1 MLEKIKTQAIQ
12 IILVFIVFLLFLANG
27 CGLLEFQFGAGGGV
41 SIRSFLFNESGVSL
55 PRVVISASFILL
67 AISGVALSLLLPLLS
82 PIHASLLTA
91 AASLPQFYLAYSG
104 TASTLL
110 PMEYCLLTLLVLY
123 AVNVLISYFRETV
136 VKQKI
141 VDVFGQFIPPELVAE
156 ISKDPR
162 QLKLEGESKFMTV
175 FFCDLQNF
183 TGVSE
188 QLNPKQ
194 LARLLNEYFDVM
206 TEILYSHGA
215 TIDKY
220 IGDSI
225 MCFWSAPITQE
236 DHARRAVLSS
246 LEMQK
251 QILVLS
257 ETFKKRGWPGPTMGV
272 GINSGMMNVG
282 NMGSKYR
289 ITYTVVGDAVNL
301 AARLESLTRSY
312 HVPTIVSEST
322 MQESKGILFRALDR
336 VQVKGKHNWTLIY
349 QPLCLKKEADD
360 ALLATLQLHH
370 KALDFYF
377 AENWEEATRAF
388 KQLRQDNKDDL
399 YYSAMLKKTAK
410 LSKQ

>member
-1 MLEKIKTQAIQ
+1 MLDKLKTQAIQ
-12 IILVFIVFLLFLANG
+12 IGLVGTVFLLFAANA
-27 CGLLEFQFGAGGGV
+27 CGLLDLQFSTGNGLAF
-41 SIRSFLFNESGVSL
+41 RSFLFNDGGLVIPE
-55 PRVVISASFILL
+55 VVFTAPFLVL
-67 AISGVALSLLLPLLS
+67 CISGLLLSVLLPILS
-82 PIHASLLTA
+82 PINASLLTA
-91 AASLPQFYLAYSG
+91 AVSLPQFYIAYSS
-104 TASTLL
+104 TSSTLL
-110 PMEYCLLTLLVLY
+110 PMEYCLLTVLVLY

-136 VKQKI
+136 AKQKI
-141 VDVFGQFIPPELVAE
+141 VDVFGQYIPPQLVAE
-156 ISKDPR
+156 ISKDPG
-162 QLKLEGESKFMTV
+162 QLKLEGESKLMTV
-175 FFCDLQNF
+175 FFCDLQDF

-225 MCFWSAPITQE
+225 MCFWSAPITQK

-246 LEMQK
+246 MQMQK
-251 QILVLS
+251 EIIKLS
-257 ETFKKRGWPGPTMGV
+257 ETFKKRGWPGPKMGV

-301 AARLESLTRSY
+301 AARLEGLTRDY

-322 MQESKGILFRALDR
+322 MQETKDVLFRALDR
-336 VQVKGKHNWTLIY
+336 VQVKGKHNKTRIFE
-349 QPLCLKKEADD
+349 PLCLKSEADD
-360 ALLATLQLHH
+360 ALLSKLKLHH

-377 AENWEEATRAF
+377 AENWSEAKTAF
-388 KQLRQDNKDDL
+388 KQLRQNYKEDL
-399 YYSAMLKKTAK
+399 YYTAMLKKIVK
-410 LSKQ
+410 LES